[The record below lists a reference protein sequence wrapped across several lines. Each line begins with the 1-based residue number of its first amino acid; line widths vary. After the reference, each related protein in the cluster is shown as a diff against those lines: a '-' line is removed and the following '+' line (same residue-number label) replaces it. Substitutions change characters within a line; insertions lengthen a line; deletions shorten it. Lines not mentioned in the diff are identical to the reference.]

1 MKPSIYYFSFCS
13 FLVIMVFVSG
23 CSGTLVRAGGSP
35 HYPVPQVEAQW
46 IQDGEPLMF
55 EGEAWYPKDDVD
67 VLLDDEVY
75 LLGEYRGVQFFVE
88 KVDIRPYH
96 QLRTKF
102 AANRFRAYAKERND

>member
-1 MKPSIYYFSFCS
+1 MRSKIHFFSLCS
-13 FLVIMVFVSG
+13 CLVMLISAVG
-23 CSGTLVRAGGSP
+23 CNGTLTRAGGSP
-35 HYPVPQVEAQW
+35 HYPVPQIEAQW

-96 QLRTKF
+96 RLRTKF
-102 AANRFRAYAKERND
+102 AANRFRAYSKEHHD